1 MQKDT
6 GQSARRAG
14 SMAPA
19 HQCLPGHPAVSGTP
33 GGLRSRTGR
42 DAHKTATINPTGT
55 LGGWRRRGLA
65 ARLGYLP
72 RKPCEAARAFFHRS
86 EAMSRQIRLT
96 ISDAYVAGLEEI
108 AIEDGQT
115 TGTKVDISPV
125 IRTAIRKYLN
135 RRGLPNDKI
144 DRQDEK

>member
-1 MQKDT
+1 
-6 GQSARRAG
+6 
-14 SMAPA
+14 
-19 HQCLPGHPAVSGTP
+19 
-33 GGLRSRTGR
+33 
-42 DAHKTATINPTGT
+42 
-55 LGGWRRRGLA
+55 
-65 ARLGYLP
+65 
-72 RKPCEAARAFFHRS
+72 
-86 EAMSRQIRLT
+86 MSRQIRLT

-144 DRQDEK
+144 DRQDEKWVRGTVVDTARRLR